1 MLIKNYLSVSC
12 NTTTLG
18 TTTGAGAVTTVLSNV
33 SSSKSATPA
42 PTTSASATASG
53 NSDHQGNKTT
63 DDANSSSNRIEK
75 DKSTHARG
83 RRWDQ
88 CCVVG
93 LPYVSLDCSYCICHE
108 KYRNITC
115 LVSNGTCLFDMP
127 M

>member
-33 SSSKSATPA
+33 SSGKSATPA

-63 DDANSSSNRIEK
+63 VDANSSSNRIEK

-83 RRWDQ
+83 EGGGAN
-88 CCVVG
+88 V
-93 LPYVSLDCSYCICHE
+93 VSLGYLTFLLTVVIAYVM
-108 KYRNITC
+108 KNIEI
-115 LVSNGTCLFDMP
+115 
-127 M
+127 